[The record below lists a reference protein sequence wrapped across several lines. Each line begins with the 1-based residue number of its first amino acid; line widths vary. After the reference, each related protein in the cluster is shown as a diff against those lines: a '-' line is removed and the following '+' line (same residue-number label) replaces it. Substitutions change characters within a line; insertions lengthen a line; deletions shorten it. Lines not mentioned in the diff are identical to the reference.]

1 MKLKGFESLSSL
13 FVGEN
18 GNMEVNNFD
27 MDVKNHDIKLTKN
40 IVQFRSG
47 IVNLPNLNFENKQLA
62 FTVMAELMQ
71 FGYILDDS
79 AINNLSSSSN
89 EDIVKFHN
97 EVIGYLKSMTGSD
110 RNYIP
115 FWVGFPKQVMD
126 MEESELW
133 LHQIAHYLSN
143 GSYIPNDLAKERP
156 TAFEFSEYDVISGG
170 DEEKFL
176 SIFTDLISINQ
187 SLTPDD
193 VDIIK
198 WYCRNDVKLIFP
210 EIIPFK
216 ENLITLV
223 AMGLDLEIKTV
234 TDVLRVAVS
243 LSGGDVSLPKVPS
256 KFRKENA
263 WSNNLVV
270 NKEREKF
277 KFKKFSRAERKFL
290 LGLLEKTN
298 CDASEAV
305 LKLNRWLRLGEIL
318 HPGEYKNLFP
328 NSFEM
333 FNSIRNKKVRSWY
346 SEVNL
351 EFEKSFEEGL
361 KKLSER
367 PGEFFRRIDFLSRKN
382 NDKLEIITNYIE
394 NISEQVSN
402 KVLFEVYEHF
412 EKRNITNTN
421 RTITIKGKRS
431 STKLPDLEALD
442 KNVVET
448 IQNSVKKALYNKFS
462 KLPKMEDTYIDEELM
477 KIPLPKNMR
486 SSSSS
491 LKPIIRGSRIPIG
504 NQNSKVIRAFVHWF
518 DERGTQDID
527 LTATFIGMGKM
538 EVIGWNGGHNSEIGT
553 YSGDIRHRK
562 GACAEYIDIK
572 IDESLKEGFKYVVID
587 ARNYNGRSF
596 ETVTDCVS
604 GYMEREF
611 AIEGEIFVPST
622 LANCLRLTNE
632 SSTTLISI
640 IDLETREYIH
650 LDIDQDGIPVASY
663 NSEAILQSVKQ
674 YSEKPK
680 FSVYHL
686 LKMNV
691 ESRGGKIVE
700 KDLAKNKFEFKDFSQ
715 SYVETAKFMGI

>member
-1 MKLKGFESLSSL
+1 MRFKGLESLSSL
-13 FVGEN
+13 LTGELE
-18 GNMEVNNFD
+18 NMEENNFS
-27 MDVKNHDIKLTKN
+27 MDNKNHDISLTKN
-40 IVQFRSG
+40 VIQFRNG
-47 IVNLPNLNFENKQLA
+47 IVNLPNVNAQNKQLA
-62 FTVMAELMQ
+62 YTVMSELMQ

-79 AINNLSSSSN
+79 AINNLSCSSQ

-97 EVIGYLKSMTGSD
+97 EVIGYLKKMTGSD
-110 RNYIP
+110 RNYFP
-115 FWVGFPKQVMD
+115 FWGGFPKQVMD
-126 MEESELW
+126 MDEAELW
-133 LHQIAHYLSN
+133 LHQIAHYLSE
-143 GSYIPNDLAKERP
+143 GTYLPNDLTKERP
-156 TAFEFSEYDVISGG
+156 TAFEFSEYDIISGG

-176 SIFTDLISINQ
+176 SIFSDLISINQ

-193 VDIIK
+193 LEIIK
-198 WYCRNDVKLIFP
+198 WYCRNDIKLIFP
-210 EIIPFK
+210 EVIPFK

-263 WSNNLVV
+263 WSNKLTI

-277 KFKKFSRAERKFL
+277 KFKKFSRKERKFI

-305 LKLNRWLRLGEIL
+305 LKLNRWIRLGEIL
-318 HPGEYKNLFP
+318 HPGEYKKLFP

-333 FNSIRNKKVRSWY
+333 FNLIRNEKVSSWY
-346 SEVNL
+346 SQVNSK
-351 EFEKSFEEGL
+351 FEISFEEGL

-367 PGEFFRRIDFLSRKN
+367 PGEFFRRIDYLSRKN
-382 NDKLEIITNYIE
+382 NDKLDIITNYIE

-412 EKRNITNTN
+412 EKRNNPNTN

-442 KNVVET
+442 KNVIET

-518 DERGTQDID
+518 DENGNQDID

-538 EVIGWNGGHNSEIGT
+538 EVIGWNGGHNFEVGT
-553 YSGDIRHRK
+553 YSGDIRHKK

-572 IDESLKEGFKYVVID
+572 INESLKEGFKYVVID

-596 ETVTDCVS
+596 ETVTDCSV

-611 AIEGEIFVPST
+611 AIENEVFVPST
-622 LANCLRLTNE
+622 LANCIRLTNE

-663 NSEAILQSVKQ
+663 NSEAILESVKQ

-691 ESRGGKIVE
+691 EARGGKVVE
-700 KDLAKNKFEFKDFSQ
+700 KDLAKNIFNFKDFSE
-715 SYVETAKFMGI
+715 SYVETGKFMGI